1 MPWAYA
7 DPAVGPHGWSGIDNA
22 RPTCCIPDAWPG
34 IRPGTAAVGVVPRPG
49 HAARTAGP
57 PTTYDTEEPMARLIA
72 TRGLP
77 ASGKTTFARTLQ
89 PSVVRVNRDDLRRML
104 HGERLFTQWAEWQV
118 TVVQRAQVEA
128 LLRVHADVCVD
139 DTNLRSRTLRDW
151 ADLAARHGAGFE
163 VHDFTDVPLAECLR
177 RDAARPEADRV
188 GEAWIRRLHERYLEG
203 RTLPLPVPQAR
214 TGRPATV
221 HAPSTEPPEIVL
233 VDIDGTVALNVSRSP
248 YDMTR
253 VAEDEPNPAVIAAVR
268 AMHAAGYGVVFCSG
282 RDATARAATEAW
294 LARHVRVPYLGLHLR
309 AVGDSRKDSVV
320 KREIYEREIA
330 DRYRV
335 VGVFDDR
342 QQVVRMWRALGL
354 TVFQVAEGDF

>member
-1 MPWAYA
+1 
-7 DPAVGPHGWSGIDNA
+7 
-22 RPTCCIPDAWPG
+22 
-34 IRPGTAAVGVVPRPG
+34 
-49 HAARTAGP
+49 
-57 PTTYDTEEPMARLIA
+57 MARLIA

-89 PSVVRVNRDDLRRML
+89 PGVVRVNRDDLRRML
-104 HGERLFTQWAEWQV
+104 HGERLFTQRAEWQV
-118 TVVQRAQVEA
+118 TLVQRAQVET
-128 LLRVHADVCVD
+128 LLRAGADVCVD

-151 ADLAARHGAGFE
+151 ADLAARYGAEFE

-177 RDAARPEADRV
+177 RDAERPAADRV
-188 GEAWIRRLHERYLEG
+188 GEAAIRRLHERYLEG

-214 TGRPATV
+214 TGRPARV
-221 HAPSTEPPEIVL
+221 HPPSAEPPEIVL

-253 VAEDEPNPAVIAAVR
+253 VGEDAPNSAVIAAVR
-268 AMHAAGYGVVFCSG
+268 AMHAAGHGVVFCSG
-282 RDATARAATEAW
+282 RDASARADTEAW
-294 LARHVRVPYLGLHLR
+294 LARHVRVPYLALHLR
-309 AVGDSRKDSVV
+309 AIGDSRRDSIV
-320 KREIYEREIA
+320 KREIYEREIR

-342 QQVVRMWRALGL
+342 QQVVRMWRDLGL

>member
-1 MPWAYA
+1 
-7 DPAVGPHGWSGIDNA
+7 
-22 RPTCCIPDAWPG
+22 
-34 IRPGTAAVGVVPRPG
+34 
-49 HAARTAGP
+49 
-57 PTTYDTEEPMARLIA
+57 MARLIA

-128 LLRVHADVCVD
+128 LLRARADVCVD

-151 ADLAARHGAGFE
+151 ADLAARHGAEFE

-282 RDATARAATEAW
+282 RDATARTATEAW

-342 QQVVRMWRALGL
+342 QQVVRMWRTLGL

>member
-1 MPWAYA
+1 
-7 DPAVGPHGWSGIDNA
+7 
-22 RPTCCIPDAWPG
+22 
-34 IRPGTAAVGVVPRPG
+34 
-49 HAARTAGP
+49 
-57 PTTYDTEEPMARLIA
+57 MARLIA

-128 LLRVHADVCVD
+128 LLRARADVCVD

-151 ADLAARHGAGFE
+151 ADLAARHGAEFE

-203 RTLPLPVPQAR
+203 RALPLPVPQAR

-221 HAPSTEPPEIVL
+221 HAPSTDPPEIVL

-253 VAEDEPNPAVIAAVR
+253 VDEDEPNPAVIAAVR

-282 RDATARAATEAW
+282 RDATARPATEAW
-294 LARHVRVPYLGLHLR
+294 LARHVRVPYLDLHLR
-309 AVGDSRKDSVV
+309 AVGDNRKDSVV
-320 KREIYEREIA
+320 KQEIYEHEVR

>member
-1 MPWAYA
+1 
-7 DPAVGPHGWSGIDNA
+7 V
-22 RPTCCIPDAWPG
+22 
-34 IRPGTAAVGVVPRPG
+34 
-49 HAARTAGP
+49 
-57 PTTYDTEEPMARLIA
+57 
-72 TRGLP
+72 
-77 ASGKTTFARTLQ
+77 TL
-89 PSVVRVNRDDLRRML
+89 
-104 HGERLFTQWAEWQV
+104 A
-118 TVVQRAQVEA
+118 QRAQVEA
-128 LLRVHADVCVD
+128 LLRVGVSVCVD

-151 ADLAARHGAGFE
+151 ADLAARHGAEFE
-163 VHDFTDVPLAECLR
+163 VHDFTDVPLEECLR
-177 RDAARPEADRV
+177 RDAARPEADPV

-203 RTLPLPVPQAR
+203 RALPLPVPQAR

-221 HAPSTEPPEIVL
+221 HAPSAEPPEIVL

-282 RDATARAATEAW
+282 RDATARPATEAW
-294 LARHVRVPYLGLHLR
+294 LARHVRVPYLDLHLR
-309 AVGDSRKDSVV
+309 AVGDNRKDSVV
-320 KREIYEREIA
+320 KREIYEREVRG
-330 DRYRV
+330 RYRV

>member
-1 MPWAYA
+1 
-7 DPAVGPHGWSGIDNA
+7 
-22 RPTCCIPDAWPG
+22 
-34 IRPGTAAVGVVPRPG
+34 
-49 HAARTAGP
+49 
-57 PTTYDTEEPMARLIA
+57 MARLIA

-89 PSVVRVNRDDLRRML
+89 PSVLRVNRDDLRRML
-104 HGERLFTQWAEWQV
+104 HGERLFTQWAEAQV

-128 LLRVHADVCVD
+128 LLQARADVCVD
-139 DTNLRSRTLRDW
+139 DTNLRARTLRGW
-151 ADLAARHGAGFE
+151 ADLAARHGADFE
-163 VHDFTDVPLAECLR
+163 VHDFTDVPLDECLR
-177 RDAARPEADRV
+177 RDAARPEPDQVGAD
-188 GEAWIRRLHERYLEG
+188 AIRRLHERYLEG

-214 TGRPATV
+214 TGRPAAV
-221 HAPSTEPPEIVL
+221 HPPSAEPPEIVL
-233 VDIDGTVALNVSRSP
+233 VDIDGTVALAVSRSP

-253 VAEDEPNPAVIAAVR
+253 VGRDQPNPAVIAAVR

-282 RDATARAATEAW
+282 RDASARAATEAW

-309 AVGDSRKDSVV
+309 AVGDSRKDSIV
-320 KREIYEREIA
+320 KREIYDREIR

-342 QQVVRMWRALGL
+342 VQVVRMWRDLGL

>member
-1 MPWAYA
+1 
-7 DPAVGPHGWSGIDNA
+7 
-22 RPTCCIPDAWPG
+22 
-34 IRPGTAAVGVVPRPG
+34 
-49 HAARTAGP
+49 
-57 PTTYDTEEPMARLIA
+57 MARLIA

-104 HGERLFTQWAEWQV
+104 HGERLFTQRAEWQV
-118 TVVQRAQVEA
+118 TLVQRAQVEA
-128 LLRVHADVCVD
+128 LLRAGADACVD

-151 ADLAARHGAGFE
+151 ADLAARYGADFE
-163 VHDFTDVPLAECLR
+163 VHDFTDVPLEECLR

-188 GEAWIRRLHERYLEG
+188 GEAAIRRLHERYLEG
-203 RTLPLPVPQAR
+203 RTLPLPVPTAR
-214 TGRPATV
+214 AGRPARV
-221 HAPSTEPPEIVL
+221 HAPSDEPPEIVL

-253 VAEDEPNPAVIAAVR
+253 VGEDEPNPAVIAAVR
-268 AMHAAGYGVVFCSG
+268 AMHSAGYGVIFCSG
-282 RDATARAATEAW
+282 RDASARAATEAW
-294 LARHVRVPYLGLHLR
+294 LDRHVKVPYLGLHMR
-309 AVGDSRKDSVV
+309 AVGDSRKDTIV
-320 KREIYEREIA
+320 KREIYEREVE

-342 QQVVRMWRALGL
+342 MQVVKMWRDLGL